1 MRAILW
7 KVALM
12 SALYLNCV
20 IFQQGL
26 SVLAP
31 AQAMNEQQ
39 IQDAAAHFTRPWS
52 ERRGIE
58 TIDRNAEVFLV
69 RAPLNELSDVL
80 TAQAIES
87 RRDVMGLEIE
97 ISGAFVFA
105 YQLVGQ
111 SWSIMVKGFVPGY
124 SRPSVLQPDGLAQL
138 SQQLQQPVIRLEVS
152 DSAGIIDYDLFESG
166 EWVEYF
172 RGGGGSLEPPV
183 ESTIQPQ
190 QYLITSRP
198 SAEIEAALQAS
209 LPTEEID
216 PDRWVSE
223 QTAYFWSR
231 RRQVT
236 AEEIGNVWRFPYQLL
251 VDYDAYDPALAV
263 SYFLREYS
271 FLRQGDYYRVQNPG
285 ITLSLGYDSEGHKRD
300 VTSVP
305 DLVRVDYFR
314 FGN

>member
-12 SALYLNCV
+12 SALYLSCI

-26 SVLAP
+26 SASAP
-31 AQAMNEQQ
+31 AQTMNEQQ
-39 IQDAAAHFTRPWS
+39 IQDAATHFTRPWS

-87 RRDVMGLEIE
+87 RRDVMGLHID
-97 ISGAFVFA
+97 IAGAFVFA

-111 SWSIMVKGFVPGY
+111 SWSIMVEGYVPGY
-124 SRPSVLQPDGLAQL
+124 SRPSVLQPYELAQI
-138 SQQLQQPVIRLEVS
+138 SKQLQQPVIRLQVS
-152 DSAGIIDYDLFESG
+152 DSAGTIGCDLFENG
-166 EWVEYF
+166 ELVEYF
-172 RGGGGSLEPPV
+172 RGGDGSLEAPM
-183 ESTIQPQ
+183 ETEIQPQ

-198 SAEIEAALQAS
+198 SVEIEG
-209 LPTEEID
+209 ID
-216 PDRWVSE
+216 PEWLGAE
-223 QTAYFWSR
+223 QTAYFWSH

-236 AEEIGNVWRFPYQLL
+236 AEEIGNIWRFPFQLL
-251 VDYDAYDPALAV
+251 SSYDAYDPALDDTC
-263 SYFLREYS
+263 FLGRYS
-271 FLRQGDYYRVQNPG
+271 VLRQGDRYRVQNPG
-285 ITLSLGYDSEGHKRD
+285 ITLVLGYDSEGHKRE
-300 VTSVP
+300 VTTTP

-314 FGN
+314 FRH